1 MLEALAAELGGELHG
16 RNAGFS
22 RVSTDTRSLLPGD
35 LFLALTGDN
44 FDGNDFVA
52 EAGRR
57 GAAGAVVSRCQPADL
72 PQLRVADTG
81 LALARIA
88 GINRERSS
96 ARVIA
101 VTGSQG
107 KTTVKEM
114 LRNILSREGGC
125 LATHA
130 NWNNTVGVPLT
141 LLRIAGEH
149 RFAVIEM
156 GANRAGEIAFCTAA
170 ARPDVALITNAAMAH
185 TEGFGGLP
193 GVVRAKGEIIEGLR
207 PDGVLLLNAADPN
220 LQAWR
225 RRGAAH
231 RIRQFSLREVA
242 GDSDYFAAG
251 IELNASG
258 QPGFTLLGPGI
269 RMRVQL
275 RLLGE
280 HNVANAVAA
289 AAAALE
295 AGAAVDTVGA
305 GLEATAP
312 ASGRLCA
319 LTGPSGQRIIDDS
332 YNASPDSFRAA
343 IDLLAELPGPRM
355 LVAGDMLELGPE
367 AGRLH
372 RQIGRHAAARGIDQL
387 WAAGELCRH
396 MVKGFGGEGRH
407 FASRQ
412 ALLETL
418 RGAGEQDGVI
428 LVKGSRGARMEEIVA
443 GLGACAAG
451 IRESENS
458 LSPRPRP
465 ID

>member
-1 MLEALAAELGGELHG
+1 MLDALAVELGGELHG
-16 RNAGFS
+16 HNAGFGA
-22 RVSTDTRSLLPGD
+22 VSTDTRSLRPGD
-35 LFLALTGDN
+35 LFLALTGEN

-57 GAAGAVVSRCQPADL
+57 GAAGAVVSRRQPAGL
-72 PQLRVADTG
+72 PQLQVADTG

-88 GINRERSS
+88 GVNRGRSR

-114 LRNILSREGGC
+114 LRGILSLEGAC

-141 LLRIAGEH
+141 LLRLAAEH

-156 GANRAGEIAFCTAA
+156 GANRAGEIALCTAA

-207 PDGVLLLNAADPN
+207 RDGVLLLNAADPN
-220 LQAWR
+220 VEAWR
-225 RRGAAH
+225 RRGAAF
-231 RIRQFSLREVA
+231 RIRQFSLREAA
-242 GDSDYFAAG
+242 GAADYFAAD

-258 QPGFTLLGPGI
+258 QPGFTLIGPGI
-269 RMRVQL
+269 RMRVRLQ
-275 RLLGE
+275 LLGG

-295 AGAAVDTVGA
+295 AGAGAAAVAA
-305 GLEATAP
+305 GLAATAP
-312 ASGRLCA
+312 AAGRLCA
-319 LTGPSGQRIIDDS
+319 LAGPCGRRIIDDS
-332 YNASPDSFRAA
+332 YNASPESFRAA

-355 LVAGDMLELGPE
+355 LVAGDMLELGPG
-367 AGRLH
+367 ADRLH
-372 RQIGRHAAARGIDQL
+372 RQIGRHGAARGIDQL
-387 WAAGELCRH
+387 WATGELCRH
-396 MVKGFGGEGRH
+396 MVKGFGGGGRH

-412 ALLETL
+412 ELLEAL
-418 RGAGEQDGVI
+418 RGAGGKDGVI
-428 LVKGSRGARMEEIVA
+428 LVKGSRGARMDEIVA
-443 GLGACAAG
+443 GLGAG
-451 IRESENS
+451 GKG
-458 LSPRPRP
+458 
-465 ID
+465 